1 MSKKE
6 KVLKITYEVLGQI
19 IGIVTSVFVLFGIGY
34 SLGVMQYFSM
44 EEFTVIIVLGIAT
57 IVPTY
62 IFVRIFS
69 GREEIWGE
77 GGIRVVLML
86 IVCFFFIYFF
96 SPFDEEVAMKTI
108 LLAVISWV
116 IRKWIEFVVKKGKY
130 DTSCIGYRNVIVREK
145 EVMVHPLYSKFIW
158 KIFLSHFGECP
169 EEKKKIMLQE
179 MKTFAD
185 RTYKLNTED
194 LELLGIVDDKRSYV
208 KQVEIYYDRK
218 NQRLVKYY
226 RYDYENYENMGRL
239 EKFLLGLRKKVYT
252 KLEEKF
258 YKGVMIHMTD

>member
-1 MSKKE
+1 
-6 KVLKITYEVLGQI
+6 
-19 IGIVTSVFVLFGIGY
+19 
-34 SLGVMQYFSM
+34 MQYFSM

-116 IRKWIEFVVKKGKY
+116 IRKWIEFVVKK
-130 DTSCIGYRNVIVREK
+130 
-145 EVMVHPLYSKFIW
+145 
-158 KIFLSHFGECP
+158 
-169 EEKKKIMLQE
+169 
-179 MKTFAD
+179 
-185 RTYKLNTED
+185 
-194 LELLGIVDDKRSYV
+194 
-208 KQVEIYYDRK
+208 EI
-218 NQRLVKYY
+218 
-226 RYDYENYENMGRL
+226 
-239 EKFLLGLRKKVYT
+239 
-252 KLEEKF
+252 
-258 YKGVMIHMTD
+258 